1 MPSAIATQILL
12 RWPSAHAAHQPPPRE
27 DCAMPPRTASRVG
40 SALLLLG
47 TIALVIIAVPGWR
60 AEVPWRWFQQAL
72 PVWLLFALAA
82 IVGGLRLLYRA
93 DYDGT
98 DWAPERPGQRFRT
111 AVLYSRANCSL
122 CDEAA
127 ALLADYARFLPPI
140 EVVDI
145 STDPELTREH
155 GTSIPVV
162 EFDEEI
168 RFRGRVSEVLLR
180 RLIRMTEPE

>member
-1 MPSAIATQILL
+1 
-12 RWPSAHAAHQPPPRE
+12 
-27 DCAMPPRTASRVG
+27 MPPRTASRVG
-40 SALLLLG
+40 SWLLLLG
-47 TIALVIIAVPGWR
+47 TITLVIIAVPGWR
-60 AEVPWRWFQQAL
+60 AEVPWHWFHRAL
-72 PVWLLFALAA
+72 PVWLLFALSA

-98 DWAPERPGQRFRT
+98 DWAPERPGQRFRS
-111 AVLYSRANCSL
+111 AILYSRENCSL

-127 ALLADYARFLPPI
+127 ALLADYARFLPPL

-145 STDPELTREH
+145 STDPELAREY

-162 EFDEEI
+162 AFDEEI